1 MVGTE
6 NTKSKSA
13 NFRQH
18 CVPNTLRATKL
29 CKRANV
35 GELTEAYCHL
45 QGIYSAELGT
55 GAFIGVYLSHLR
67 YSFIFLP
74 TLLELYIRRLTKTKY
89 IIKNVIYAKH
99 LPWPYSHFGRYG
111 KPGKPF
117 VLLHFGA
124 KKMFHKKRDSSRT
137 AARADMM
144 TVEWLTR
151 LVAGR
156 RDWCRR
162 RLRRRRWANGTNI
175 HRHRCASLCAA
186 SNWSCRSISRCES
199 APCPIHAAKRSAQRV
214 PEKHVQATVS
224 K

>member
-35 GELTEAYCHL
+35 GEVIEAYCHL

-99 LPWPYSHFGRYG
+99 PPWPYSHFGRYE

-117 VLLHFGA
+117 VLLHFSA
-124 KKMFHKKRDSSRT
+124 KKCSTRSVTQVARLLERIWWLWNDLLDWLPDEEIGVGGGFAGGVEQT
-137 AARADMM
+137 ARIF
-144 TVEWLTR
+144 TVIAAHHFAQRQTD
-151 LVAGR
+151 LVARFLDVNPLRVLYTQPSGLHSVSQKNTY
-156 RDWCRR
+156 
-162 RLRRRRWANGTNI
+162 RL
-175 HRHRCASLCAA
+175 
-186 SNWSCRSISRCES
+186 
-199 APCPIHAAKRSAQRV
+199 P
-214 PEKHVQATVS
+214 
-224 K
+224 